1 MGRAVHLHPLA
12 VAPSITAGVIIA
24 GISGALLAV
33 PIAACV
39 NAAVKFLTGHE
50 TSPAEGEDTVK
61 QALDYDY
68 DDDDADDN
76 DDDDT
81 RPPLTHPPL
90 RRPGPAEARTGMPE
104 ARHPGTRR
112 RRGARCGP
120 SAAEGTS

>member
-1 MGRAVHLHPLA
+1 
-12 VAPSITAGVIIA
+12 VIIA

-33 PIAACV
+33 PFAACV

-50 TSPAEGEDTVK
+50 TSPAEGKDTVK

-68 DDDDADDN
+68 DYDDDADYDYDDDN
-76 DDDDT
+76 DDDDDT